1 MEIGSFA
8 EQVRSRVGK
17 ELGSCHSVSIHRA
30 NKNNGV
36 YYTGLRISEEGLN
49 ISPVIYIDRYF
60 REYEKGETTIES
72 AAGYVVDT
80 YNRERGAGAMAVDMR
95 KFLSYDSVREN
106 VVYKLINTE
115 RNRELLEDIPHV
127 EFMDLSIVFQCM
139 LSQEEFGMASI
150 LIHNVHMKLWDVTK
164 EDLYKTAKENTQKL
178 MPYEIKSMAEV
189 LCEVMKSEDP
199 EGYDYEEE
207 MEHFSDS
214 VPMYVL
220 SNKSRVEGAACMLY
234 PNLIRDFAD
243 AVGSSLYIIPS
254 STHELLLLPAEND
267 EEKTEIKSMI
277 REINDTQV
285 SEEEILSYSLY
296 YYDREEGKITM
307 L

>member
-8 EQVRSRVGK
+8 EQVRSRVGR

-139 LSQEEFGMASI
+139 LSQEELGTASI
-150 LIHNVHMKLWDVTK
+150 LVHNVHMKLWDVTK
-164 EDLYKTAKENTQKL
+164 EDLYRVAEENTQKL

-189 LCEVMKSEDP
+189 LCEIMESEDP
-199 EGYDYEEE
+199 EGYDHEEE
-207 MEHFSDS
+207 MEQFSDS

-243 AVGSSLYIIPS
+243 KVGSSLYIIPS

-267 EEKTEIKSMI
+267 EGSAGIKSMI
-277 REINDTQV
+277 KEINDTQV